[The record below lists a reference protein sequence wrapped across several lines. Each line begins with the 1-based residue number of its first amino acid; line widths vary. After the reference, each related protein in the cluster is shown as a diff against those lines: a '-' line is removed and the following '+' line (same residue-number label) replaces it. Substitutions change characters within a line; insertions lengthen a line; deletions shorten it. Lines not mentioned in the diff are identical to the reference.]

1 MYSSAF
7 SSSVFE
13 MLTFYVL
20 QSNRR
25 TLAKLFHVSPEDVN
39 IGEVFREMVDA
50 AERYFFAYEKV

>member
-1 MYSSAF
+1 
-7 SSSVFE
+7 